1 MPNQITKR
9 PPVVVIMGHIDH
21 GKSTLLDFIRT
32 TNVVDKEAG
41 GITQHISAYEAVVDA
56 DGIKRTITFIDTP
69 GHEAFKSMRSSGS
82 SAADIA
88 ILVVSSEDGV
98 KPQTKEAI
106 QWILSN
112 ELPFIVA
119 FTKIDRPGA
128 NVELAKQSLAEA
140 NVYVEGYGGDIPWVA
155 VSGKTGDG
163 VKDLLDTILLITD
176 VNNIHDENPTITRGI
191 VIESHRDP
199 KKGVT
204 ATAILKNGT
213 LVKKGF
219 AATMGAFTPLRIVE
233 NFSGKQVE
241 EIHAG
246 SPVRIIGWS
255 NAPIVGSEFLVYENK
270 DDAIKASELEIITK
284 SEDAPISLEKKQIP
298 LILRAD
304 TSGSLEALKYEIA
317 KFTHE
322 RVAPKI
328 ILAGIGNINE
338 SDVKTAQSDKESVL
352 VAFHTNIDPSA
363 KSLAERLSIVI
374 VSNDIIY
381 KLIEDVFAEIEKR
394 APRITVETIGGVGRI
409 VRVFSKNKD
418 KQIVGG
424 KVLSGTIK
432 LNAQVKILR
441 RETKI
446 AVGKIKEMQYL
457 KERINEAI
465 EGREFGA
472 MIESKME
479 IVVGDE
485 IQAFEFEET
494 Q

>member
-1 MPNQITKR
+1 MPNQNTKR

-41 GITQHISAYEAVVDA
+41 GITQHISAYEAEISNE
-56 DGIKRTITFIDTP
+56 GTKRTITFIDTP

-88 ILVVSSEDGV
+88 ILVVSAEDGV

-106 QWILSN
+106 QWILNN
-112 ELPFIVA
+112 ELPFIVT

-128 NVELAKQSLAEA
+128 NIELAKQSLAEA
-140 NVYVEGYGGDIPWVA
+140 GVYVEGYGGDIPWVA
-155 VSGKTGDG
+155 ASGKTGEG
-163 VKDLLDTILLITD
+163 VKDLLDTILLIAD
-176 VNNIHDENPTITRGI
+176 VNNIRDENPSITRGV

-219 AATMGAFTPLRIVE
+219 AATMGAFTPLRMVE
-233 NFSGKQVE
+233 NFLGKQVE
-241 EIHAG
+241 TVHAG

-255 NAPIVGSEFLVYENK
+255 DAPIVGSEFLVYESK
-270 DDAIKASELEIITK
+270 DEAIEASQKEIISK
-284 SEDAPISLEKKQIP
+284 LEDNVADSEKKQIP

-338 SDVKTAQSDKESVL
+338 GDVKSAQSDKESIL
-352 VAFHTNIDPSA
+352 VAFHIGSDPAA
-363 KSLAERLSIVI
+363 KSLAERLSIKI
-374 VSNDIIY
+374 ISNDIIY
-381 KLIEDVFAEIEKR
+381 KLIEEVFAEIENR
-394 APRITVETIGGVGRI
+394 APKITVETITGTGKI
-409 VRVFSKNKD
+409 VRIFSKNKD
-418 KQIVGG
+418 KQVVGG

-432 LNAQVKILR
+432 LNAQVNILR

-446 AVGKIKEMQYL
+446 AVGKIKELQYL

-472 MIESKME
+472 MIETKME
-479 IVVGDE
+479 IAVGDE
-485 IQAFEFEET
+485 IQAFELEVT